1 MVSSSNCT
9 QTLYKS
15 FLASKKS
22 YPNDNGAISH
32 ITTKA
37 VIKEV
42 IADNEVEL
50 LTSHG

>member
-1 MVSSSNCT
+1 MESGSNCT

-15 FLASKKS
+15 FLALKRS

-32 ITTKA
+32 VTTKA
-37 VIKEV
+37 GIKEV

-50 LTSHG
+50 LTSYG